1 MPDPATDKPELE
13 VVGASY
19 AAAMDRIAAQATG
32 PVLQIGSRASV
43 IDLKAANWR
52 NRLSRLPFVGL
63 DMAPGDNV
71 DVVADIAGEF
81 RALRDRLKTFQF
93 GTIICAHVLEHVR
106 QPWIAAR
113 NIERLLVPGGLLFI
127 QVPWVQAYHPFP
139 EDYWRFSFSGIKSLF
154 EDVHFE
160 DAYYSGGSSDR
171 IYTVRRRGEPVL
183 GGDAAAVE
191 AKLFQVLLPPDE
203 NTRFIN
209 NLGEAKLNLSRGYM
223 PVMVVNLVGRKSNKS
238 K

>member
-1 MPDPATDKPELE
+1 MPDPQTQKAELE
-13 VVGASY
+13 VVGSSY
-19 AAAMDRIAAQATG
+19 AAAMDRIAAQAAG

-52 NRLSRLPFVGL
+52 NRLSKLPFVGL
-63 DMAPGDNV
+63 DMEPGDNV

-81 RALRDRLKTFQF
+81 RLLRERLKTFQF
-93 GTIICAHVLEHVR
+93 GTVICAHVLEHVR
-106 QPWIAAR
+106 QPWVAAR
-113 NIERLLVPGGLLFI
+113 NIERLLAPGGLLFI

-154 EDVHFE
+154 EDVNFE

-171 IYTVRRRGEPVL
+171 IYTLRHRGEPVL
-183 GGDAAAVE
+183 GGDAAALE

-203 NTRFIN
+203 NTRFLN
-209 NLGEAKLNLSRGYM
+209 NLGEAKLSLSRGYM
-223 PVMVVNLVGRKSNKS
+223 PVMVINLVGRKRHDIK
-238 K
+238 

>member
-1 MPDPATDKPELE
+1 MADPLTEKPELE
-13 VVGASY
+13 VVGSSY
-19 AAAMDRIAAQATG
+19 AAAMDRIAARAAG

-52 NRLSRLPFVGL
+52 NRLSALPFVGL
-63 DMAPGDNV
+63 DMVPGDNV

-81 RALRDRLKTFQF
+81 RLLRDRLKTFQF
-93 GTIICAHVLEHVR
+93 GTVICAHVLEHVR

-113 NIERLLVPGGLLFI
+113 NIERLLAPGGLLFI

-139 EDYWRFSFSGIKSLF
+139 EDYWRFSFAGIRSLF
-154 EDVHFE
+154 EDIDFE

-171 IYTVRRRGEPVL
+171 IYTVRRRGAPVI
-183 GGDAAAVE
+183 GGDGAAIE
-191 AKLFQVLLPPDE
+191 AKLFQMLLSPEE

-209 NLGEAKLNLSRGYM
+209 DLGGAKLSLSRGYM
-223 PVMVVNLVGRKSNKS
+223 PVMVINLVGRKSS
-238 K
+238 KIK

>member
-1 MPDPATDKPELE
+1 MPDRLTEKPELE
-13 VVGASY
+13 VVGSSY
-19 AAAMDRIAAQATG
+19 AAAMDRIAAQAAG

-52 NRLSRLPFVGL
+52 NRLSGLPFTGL

-71 DVVADIAGEF
+71 DVVADVAGDF
-81 RALRDRLKTFQF
+81 RLLRDRLQTFQF

-106 QPWIAAR
+106 QPWVAAR
-113 NIERLLVPGGLLFI
+113 NIERLLAPGGLLFI

-154 EDVHFE
+154 EDVDFE

-171 IYTVRRRGEPVL
+171 IYTIRDCGTPVI

-191 AKLFQVLLPPDE
+191 AKLFQVLLSPDE

-209 NLGEAKLNLSRGYM
+209 SLGTAKLSLSRGYM